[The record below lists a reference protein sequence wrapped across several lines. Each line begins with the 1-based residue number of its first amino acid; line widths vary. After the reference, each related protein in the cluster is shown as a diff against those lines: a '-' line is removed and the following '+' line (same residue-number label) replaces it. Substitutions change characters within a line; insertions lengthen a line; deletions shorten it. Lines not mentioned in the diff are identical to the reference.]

1 MLFILSSL
9 PTTIFRCELMRRCW
23 AHKASQ
29 RPSFGHIESWIAMM
43 QLEPSTAQ
51 ELFGDFQQS
60 HVVPSGNSSHKV
72 GTGGAPA
79 QSRVLDTSE
88 GSVAVAR
95 GPVGELLSIN
105 RQGLSHLRKLG

>member
-1 MLFILSSL
+1 
-9 PTTIFRCELMRRCW
+9 MRRCW

-60 HVVPSGNSSHKV
+60 HAVPSGNSTLKV
-72 GTGGAPA
+72 GASGAAA
-79 QSRVLDTSE
+79 QIHALDT
-88 GSVAVAR
+88 GKVSVAVVR
-95 GPVGELLSIN
+95 GPAGELLSIN
-105 RQGLSHLRKLG
+105 RQGLSQLRKLG